1 MFGKKKE
8 TSDSLETIVGPETI
22 FQGTIKS
29 KGSIRIDGKIE
40 GGILEASSVIIGAS
54 GQIQGDV
61 NAKNVI
67 VGGKVTGNITST
79 QNLEIQSK
87 AQVFGDIHTALLSIS
102 EGALFEGHCVMAAEQ
117 NKVIE
122 MDIPVRR

>member
-8 TSDSLETIVGPETI
+8 TSDRLETIVGQDTI

-29 KGSIRIDGKIE
+29 KGSIRIDGKVE
-40 GGILEASSVIIGAS
+40 GGILEASSVIIGTS

-67 VGGKVTGNITST
+67 VGGKVTGNITSS

-122 MDIPVRR
+122 MDLPVRR